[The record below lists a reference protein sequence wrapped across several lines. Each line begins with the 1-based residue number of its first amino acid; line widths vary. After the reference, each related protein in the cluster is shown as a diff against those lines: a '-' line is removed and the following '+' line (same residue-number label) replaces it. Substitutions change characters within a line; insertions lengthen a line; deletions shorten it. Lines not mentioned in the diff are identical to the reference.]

1 MKQTFITLILL
12 FFLTPLFLD
21 AQTPTSVKLTRP
33 NGGEKFRAGTSEDLT
48 WDTTGTYRARWTF
61 QFATSP
67 SGPWTNLSGATN
79 ILDSAARRGRY
90 AGGFRVPAVKTTT
103 GYVRIILVNP
113 DGTLNE
119 AVSDINDAP
128 FEIEQPEATK
138 SDSILKDPINTRVK
152 LTSKKIYSLDG
163 YVYVDDGGILEIE
176 PGTIIIGDTVGQNS
190 AICVNRGGKI
200 LAQGTPRNPIV
211 MTSSAPPG
219 QRRGGD
225 WGGLLICGKA
235 STNHPGG
242 EAALEGGIA
251 DGSTVR
257 VRGWFGGKDNPDDND
272 NSGIIEYV
280 RIEFAGIA
288 AAPNSEL
295 NSLTMGAVGR
305 GTKISHV
312 CVSYGNDDAFEWFGG
327 SVDAKYLVSFGTLD
341 DDWDCDNGFSGRIQ
355 FGVAQ
360 RFKERAD
367 VSTSQAYEI
376 DNDASGSYNKPYTT
390 VLFSNMTAI
399 GPLADTSWTATATGS
414 GENNYSRNYG
424 AGAQLRRNARA
435 SIVNSLFLGWPRGIE
450 LLSTGTQTAAGND
463 SIFIKNNNWYGVK
476 GVALRLDGTTPSIPS
491 DWLFNPAF
499 NNFVDA
505 GKAQNAKLY
514 NPFALGLDFN
524 PVPMSDAPYLNKAT
538 FVGNGIVKIDDPFF
552 EKVSYIGAFE
562 PDIAKRWD
570 LPWCEYNP
578 INKAYFP
585 TSVDDDN
592 EAYEPS
598 IKISPNPVSSVA
610 NVLYNITKDDNV
622 QIRIVNPAGTTVSTI
637 AANRFQTEGYYE
649 FAIDVNQIPN
659 GVYFVQVI
667 TSNGVITEKFTVIK

>member
-1 MKQTFITLILL
+1 MKKNLITIL
-12 FFLTPLFLD
+12 FFLLIMPLFLE
-21 AQTPTSVKLTRP
+21 AQTPTSIKLTRP

-48 WDTTGTYRARWTF
+48 WDTTGTFRARWTF
-61 QFATSP
+61 QFSTSP
-67 SGPWTNLSGATN
+67 NGPWTNLGGATN

-90 AGGFRVPAVKTTT
+90 AGGFRVPAVKTST
-103 GYVRIILVNP
+103 GYVRIVLVNP

-119 AVSDINDAP
+119 SVSDINDAP
-128 FEIEQPEATK
+128 FEIEQPEATRA
-138 SDSILKDPINTRVK
+138 DSVLKDPISTRVK

-163 YVYVDDGGILEIE
+163 YVYVDDGGVLEIE
-176 PGTIIIGDTVGQNS
+176 PGTILIGDTVGQNS

-200 LAQGTPRNPIV
+200 LAKGTAKNPIV

-235 STNHPGG
+235 ATNHPGG

-251 DGSTVR
+251 DGSSVR

-288 AAPNSEL
+288 ATPNSEL
-295 NSLTMGAVGR
+295 NSLTLGAVGR
-305 GTKISHV
+305 GTTINHV
-312 CVSYGNDDAFEWFGG
+312 MVSYGNDDGYEWFGG
-327 SVDAKYLVSFGTLD
+327 TVDAKYLVAIGTLD
-341 DDWDCDNGFSGRIQ
+341 DDFDCDNGFKGRVQ

-367 VSTSQAYEI
+367 ASTSQAFEI
-376 DNDASGSYNKPYTT
+376 DNDANGSYNKPYTT
-390 VLFSNMTAI
+390 AIFSNITSI
-399 GPLADTSWTATATGS
+399 GPLADTSWSPSATGS
-414 GENNYSRNYG
+414 GEKNYSRNFG
-424 AGAQLRRNARA
+424 AAVQLRRNSRV
-435 SIVNSLFLGWPRGIE
+435 SIFNSLIIGWPRAIE
-450 LLSTGTQTAAGND
+450 LLSNGTQTAAAND
-463 SIFIKNNNWYGVK
+463 SILIRNNYIYGIKGQI
-476 GVALRLDGTTPSIPS
+476 LRLDGTTPAIPQ
-491 DWLFNPAF
+491 DWLLNPSY

-505 GKAQNAKLY
+505 EKPQKAQLT
-514 NPFALGLDFN
+514 NPFVIGNDFN
-524 PVPMSDAPYLNKAT
+524 PLPLTSAPYLDKAS
-538 FVGNGIVKIDDPFF
+538 FVGNAVVKIDDPYFT
-552 EKVSYIGAFE
+552 KVSYIGAFE

-570 LPWCEYNP
+570 LPWCEYDP

-592 EAYEPS
+592 QLEEPS
-598 IKISPNPVSSVA
+598 IKISPNPVSSIA

-622 QIRIVNPAGTTVSTI
+622 HIRIINPAGALVSNI
-637 AANRFQTEGYYE
+637 ASNRFQTEGYYE

-659 GVYFVQVI
+659 GVYFVQII
-667 TSNGVITEKFTVIK
+667 TSKGIISQKFTVVK

>member
-1 MKQTFITLILL
+1 MKKNLITILL
-12 FFLTPLFLD
+12 FLIITPFFLE
-21 AQTPTSVKLTRP
+21 AQTPTTVKLTRP

-48 WDTTGTYRARWTF
+48 WDTVGTYRAKWTF

-67 SGPWTNLSGATN
+67 TGPWTNLGGATN
-79 ILDSAARRGRY
+79 ILDSATRRGKF

-119 AVSDINDAP
+119 SVSDINDAP
-128 FEIEQPEATK
+128 FEIEQPEATR
-138 SDSILKDPINTRVK
+138 SDSVLKDAINTRVK

-176 PGTIIIGDTVGQNS
+176 AGTIIIGDTVGQNS
-190 AICVNRGGKI
+190 GICVNRGGKI
-200 LAQGTPRNPIV
+200 LAQGTAKNPIV

-235 STNHPGG
+235 ATNHPGG

-257 VRGWFGGKDNPDDND
+257 VRGWFGGKNAPDDND

-288 AAPNSEL
+288 ATPNSEL

-305 GTKISHV
+305 GTKINHV
-312 CVSYGNDDAFEWFGG
+312 CVSYANDDAYEWFGG
-327 SVDAKYLVSFGTLD
+327 TVDAKYLVSVGTLD

-355 FGVAQ
+355 FAVAQ
-360 RFKERAD
+360 RYKERAD
-367 VSTSQAYEI
+367 VSTSQAFEI

-390 VLFSNMTAI
+390 VLFSNITAI

-414 GENNYSRNYG
+414 GEKNYSRNFG
-424 AGAQLRRNARA
+424 AGAQLRRNSRA

-450 LLSTGTQTAAGND
+450 LLSTGTQAAANND
-463 SIFIKNNNWYGVK
+463 SIFIRNSYWYGVK
-476 GVALRLDGTTPSIPS
+476 GQVLRLDGTTPPIPA
-491 DWLFNPAF
+491 DWVLNPAF
-499 NNFVDA
+499 NNFVDVEKPQ
-505 GKAQNAKLY
+505 KAQLT
-514 NPFALGLDFN
+514 NPFIIGNDFN
-524 PVPMSDAPYLNKAT
+524 PAPLASAPYLNKASFT
-538 FVGNGIVKIDDPFF
+538 GNGIVKIDDPYFT
-552 EKVSYIGAFE
+552 KVSYAGAFE

-570 LPWCEYNP
+570 LPWCEYDP
-578 INKAYFP
+578 INKAYLP
-585 TSVDDDN
+585 TSVDDN
-592 EAYEPS
+592 ELTEEPS

-610 NVLYNITKDDNV
+610 TVLYNITRDDNV
-622 QIRIVNPAGTTVSTI
+622 QIRIVNPAGALVSTI
-637 AANRFQTEGYYE
+637 ASSRYQTEGYYE
-649 FAIDVNQIPN
+649 FSIDVNQLSN
-659 GVYFVQVI
+659 GVYFVQIV
-667 TSNGVITEKFTVIK
+667 TSNGIISEKFTVVK